1 MLELYAN
8 AIDLGKNL
16 SWVLAVI
23 ACLVLIIGLKII
35 HWLQAIRIEI
45 MREIKRLEIRVILA
59 TD

>member
-23 ACLVLIIGLKII
+23 ACLVLIIGLKTI